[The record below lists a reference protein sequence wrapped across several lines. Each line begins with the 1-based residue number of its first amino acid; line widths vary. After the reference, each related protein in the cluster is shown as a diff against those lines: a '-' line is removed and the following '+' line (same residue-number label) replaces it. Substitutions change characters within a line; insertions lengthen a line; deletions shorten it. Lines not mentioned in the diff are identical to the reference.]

1 MLYAVAMR
9 YFEHDFGS
17 VVSVFVAVSP
27 RGVEGG
33 RPREGGREES
43 FNLPELERPQTQ
55 TRHAGLGPV
64 SNNDFLH
71 LSTN

>member
-1 MLYAVAMR
+1 MQLPCGILNTTSALLCQSLWQSR
-9 YFEHDFGS
+9 
-17 VVSVFVAVSP
+17 
-27 RGVEGG
+27 
-33 RPREGGREES
+33 REGWREVDRGREES